1 MTKVKMLYDNNLF
14 RGFDME
20 GHAGFNVGG
29 PDVICASLSAA
40 SQLTINGLLDWIGCD
55 YEEVVK
61 LNDIVRGLLR
71 IELPKPMYENVTVQ
85 QLFKSFEIYIMLL
98 SEQYRENVKLIE
110 RSENEE

>member
-14 RGFDME
+14 CGFDMA
-20 GHAGFNVGG
+20 GHAGYNKGG

-71 IELPKPMYENVTVQ
+71 FELPYPMYENVTTQ
-85 QLFKSFEIYIMLL
+85 QLFKTFELYVQML
-98 SEQYRENVKLIE
+98 SEQYPENVQIE
-110 RSENEE
+110 RRDET